1 MSEIATETVQFLVYR
16 YSVIGL
22 TLIALF
28 VAIRFDSRK
37 AALALPA
44 GLSALMWLY
53 SYLPLVQ
60 PYGLRPETTTSF
72 DLALLSHG
80 AVRGEITEGWLTDTR
95 NPRPL
100 WSALGAL
107 ASAGSPA
114 RSRQIMEFL
123 PLVLLIVFPL
133 VIFWLLRTGLSL
145 EPWPALG
152 GAFAGALA
160 PAVSLDSF
168 APYGLFHQEMFFVSP
183 RRALALVIGLAAL
196 GLLWGKPNALRIAGG
211 ILLGALSWLDG
222 QLFVWTMISSF
233 LGFILGARKMSL
245 RHTEWIAMVV
255 SVAMAAPAVAL
266 WFSNDLLV
274 RAPPSSEVEAFRLAF
289 VDVLGVTVQHGLLFF
304 FAVAGAL
311 YGFRQPSALVARA
324 TALMAASYLVWV
336 GSALAYHVRPFS
348 ESETSFHLV
357 RFSIALLAGI
367 GIASLGRDVL
377 SAIRR
382 RYSQPRDS
390 ARLPVW
396 SFALVVIVLLPT
408 SAPFLWRPLMVDPM
422 YYPSTYEWDHSL
434 VRLERFLV
442 EHAEA
447 NDVVLTGDDTGEW
460 IAALTGRR
468 AYKVDSVLDRAEARA
483 RRRVLRQLFL
493 SGEPELMRNAM
504 DTAGA
509 AWLVIDPSLREIYW
523 EFDEESLEASGH
535 FEKVHQIGDRYSV
548 YRLTP
553 EPMESRRRDPN
564 RTPSCAKTRHC

>member
-1 MSEIATETVQFLVYR
+1 MSEISTETVQFLVYR

-53 SYLPLVQ
+53 GYLPLVQ
-60 PYGLRPETTTSF
+60 PYGLRPGTTTSF

-114 RSRQIMEFL
+114 RSRQMMEFL
-123 PLVLLIVFPL
+123 PLMLLIVFPL

-168 APYGLFHQEMFFVSP
+168 APYELFHQEMFFVSP

-196 GLLWGKPNALRIAGG
+196 GLLWGKPNTLRIAGG

-222 QLFVWTMISSF
+222 QLFVWAMISSF

-245 RHTEWIAMVV
+245 RRTEWTAMVV

-304 FAVAGAL
+304 LAVAGAL

-382 RYSQPRDS
+382 SYSRPRDS

-422 YYPSTYEWDHSL
+422 YYPSTYEWDPSL

-535 FEKVHQIGDRYSV
+535 FEKMHQIGDRYSV

-564 RTPSCAKTRHC
+564 RTHPR